1 VTTDALS
8 DREVQSRVGRVEAQ
22 LAALERVEDE
32 RTRATALDAVQGL
45 VELYGETLGRMM
57 RHVSKACDPEVVR
70 ALAADELIGHMLLLH
85 DLHPVAV
92 DERVRQ
98 ALDEVRPYLRSHG
111 GNVELLGVE
120 AGVARVRLDGSCH
133 GCASS
138 AATLRD
144 AIEQAVRRAAPE
156 LDVVADSE
164 PSGAP
169 AAPVLVQ
176 LGLSERAASAGGV
189 T

>member
-1 VTTDALS
+1 MTNDALS

-45 VELYGETLGRMM
+45 VDLYGETLGRVMRQVTNACGHEMM
-57 RHVSKACDPEVVR
+57 Q
-70 ALAADELIGHMLLLH
+70 ALAADELVGHMLLLH

-98 ALDEVRPYLRSHG
+98 ALEEVRPYLRSHG
-111 GNVELLGVE
+111 GNVELLSVT
-120 AGVARVRLDGSCH
+120 AGVARVRFDGSCH

-156 LDVVADSE
+156 LEEVVAESE
-164 PSGAP
+164 PQA

-176 LGLSERAASAGGV
+176 LGVAQRAASAGGV
-189 T
+189 S